1 MKSRQQFSS
10 LQLVLFILVRTVM
23 NTSYRMVYPFLS
35 TFQNGLGLSLSSIS
49 LLLTLRSLTGLISP
63 LAAPLADLRGRK
75 LSMLLGIGVFTACA
89 LLVIIWP
96 GYTTFFI
103 AVLLMNL
110 STLVFLPAM
119 QAYIGDRVSYQRR
132 GRAMGLT
139 ELSWSLAFI
148 LGVPLVGWLLGRSG
162 VWQSPFPLLFVLGL
176 LGLAALAYFIPTD
189 HARQTNSP
197 SNLNRGRLLQV
208 LRTPAV
214 PIGLGMGLALTAGNE
229 SVNLVFG
236 VWLEGSFGLKLAALG
251 AAAAVLGVA
260 ELGGEGLSA
269 WLVDRLGKEWSIR
282 AGLLLNSLAAVALV
296 FSGGAVWSALATLF
310 LFYLS
315 YEFTMVSALPL
326 MSEALPALRAT
337 VMASMSASFSIGRAL
352 GAVLAP
358 LLFTRWSFPANAIVA
373 VVFNLAAI
381 LLLSRLKI
389 VPHATEFE
397 GES

>member
-1 MKSRQQFSS
+1 
-10 LQLVLFILVRTVM
+10 
-23 NTSYRMVYPFLS
+23 
-35 TFQNGLGLSLSSIS
+35 
-49 LLLTLRSLTGLISP
+49 
-63 LAAPLADLRGRK
+63 
-75 LSMLLGIGVFTACA
+75 
-89 LLVIIWP
+89 
-96 GYTTFFI
+96 
-103 AVLLMNL
+103 
-110 STLVFLPAM
+110 
-119 QAYIGDRVSYQRR
+119 
-132 GRAMGLT
+132 
-139 ELSWSLAFI
+139 
-148 LGVPLVGWLLGRSG
+148 
-162 VWQSPFPLLFVLGL
+162 
-176 LGLAALAYFIPTD
+176 
-189 HARQTNSP
+189 
-197 SNLNRGRLLQV
+197 
-208 LRTPAV
+208 
-214 PIGLGMGLALTAGNE
+214 MGLAMTAGNE

-251 AAAAVLGVA
+251 AATAVLGVA

-315 YEFTMVSALPL
+315 YEFTIVSALPL

-358 LLFTRWSFPANAIVA
+358 LLFTRWSFPANAIAA

-389 VPHATEFE
+389 VPLATEFE
-397 GES
+397 GEP

>member
-1 MKSRQQFSS
+1 
-10 LQLVLFILVRTVM
+10 
-23 NTSYRMVYPFLS
+23 
-35 TFQNGLGLSLSSIS
+35 
-49 LLLTLRSLTGLISP
+49 
-63 LAAPLADLRGRK
+63 
-75 LSMLLGIGVFTACA
+75 MLLGIGVFTVCA

-162 VWQSPFPLLFVLGL
+162 AWQSPFPLLFVLGL
-176 LGLAALAYFIPTD
+176 LGLAALAYFIPAD
-189 HARQTNSP
+189 RAAQANSP
-197 SNLNRGRLLQV
+197 AALNRGRLLQV

-214 PIGLGMGLALTAGNE
+214 PIGLGMGLAMTAGNE

-251 AAAAVLGVA
+251 AATAVLGVA

-269 WLVDRLGKEWSIR
+269 WLVDRLGKEWSVR

-296 FSGGAVWSALATLF
+296 FSGGAVWSALVALF

-315 YEFTMVSALPL
+315 YEFTIVSALPL
-326 MSEALPALRAT
+326 MSEALPVTARHSDGQYVRQFFHWSSPGCGACAIPFT
-337 VMASMSASFSIGRAL
+337 RIGVSQPMPSPRSFSTWLPSCCSAG
-352 GAVLAP
+352 
-358 LLFTRWSFPANAIVA
+358 
-373 VVFNLAAI
+373 
-381 LLLSRLKI
+381 
-389 VPHATEFE
+389 
-397 GES
+397 